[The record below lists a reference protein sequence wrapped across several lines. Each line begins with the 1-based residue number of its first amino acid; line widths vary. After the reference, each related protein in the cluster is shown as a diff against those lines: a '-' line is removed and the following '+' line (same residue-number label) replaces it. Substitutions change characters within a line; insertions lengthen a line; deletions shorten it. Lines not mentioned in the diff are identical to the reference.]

1 MCGGFFFF
9 FKQKTAYE
17 IRPCDWSSDVCSSD
31 LGAASGDSP
40 SAKPSRIPSVA
51 KKRVSPGAMAS
62 TTGWRRG
69 SSDPTMPPR
78 VTRLARAAPDRAAP
92 SPYTSRPSTLP
103 TPTHVRDGSCRLN
116 AATLITAP
124 RVPFRAR
131 WQRSSS
137 GAGDSVACRSSAAT
151 AALAALAASVPW
163 PSPSTTATS
172 TPVPTGLTRC
182 RSPDSAS
189 PGRAREATPHSI
201 NAGAPTEAS
210 GIHAAPFFHR
220 HRGSL
225 PDGRAHVEI
234 VHQASRP
241 REPQAQA
248 SGRRVAVLEGALDVP
263 DPRALIAGDDH
274 HALAVTVADHA
285 ERDFAPF
292 GVHEDVARDLGNRGG
307 DHRLVSARE
316 ARLRCQIA
324 PALPGRDDVRVGGDR
339 NQEVVSHGRCG
350 AAPGGRGTAGLPRDP
365 ARWTHP

>member
-1 MCGGFFFF
+1 
-9 FKQKTAYE
+9 
-17 IRPCDWSSDVCSSD
+17 
-31 LGAASGDSP
+31 
-40 SAKPSRIPSVA
+40 
-51 KKRVSPGAMAS
+51 MAS

-69 SSDPTMPPR
+69 RSGPTMPPR
-78 VTRLARAAPDRAAP
+78 VTRLAWVARDRAAP
-92 SPYTSRPSTLP
+92 SPYTSKPSTLP
-103 TPTHVRDGSCRLN
+103 TPTHVMDRSCRLN

-131 WQRSSS
+131 WQRSTSPTS
-137 GAGDSVACRSSAAT
+137 DSDACRSSAAT
-151 AALAALAASVPW
+151 AACAALAASAPW

-172 TPVPTGLTRC
+172 TLVPTGLTRC

-241 REPQAQA
+241 RDAQAQA

-274 HALAVTVADHA
+274 HALAVTVRSE
-285 ERDFAPF
+285 ER
-292 GVHEDVARDLGNRGG
+292 
-307 DHRLVSARE
+307 
-316 ARLRCQIA
+316 
-324 PALPGRDDVRVGGDR
+324 RVGKG
-339 NQEVVSHGRCG
+339 GRCW
-350 AAPGGRGTAGLPRDP
+350 GGRGQ
-365 ARWTHP
+365 

>member
-1 MCGGFFFF
+1 M
-9 FKQKTAYE
+9 
-17 IRPCDWSSDVCSSD
+17 IRRPPRSTLFPYTTLFRSTSPQERQRLPTRYCERDRGLHANWWDHPLVPAPPRYRATSTSASSVPLPWRARIWSASCC
-31 LGAASGDSP
+31 GAASGGSP
-40 SAKPSRIPSVA
+40 SAKPSRMPSVA
-51 KKRVSPGAMAS
+51 KMSVSPGAMGS

-92 SPYTSRPSTLP
+92 SPYTSKPSTFP
-103 TPTHVRDGSCRLN
+103 TPTHVMDRSCRLN

-131 WQRSSS
+131 WH
-137 GAGDSVACRSSAAT
+137 RSSAAT
-151 AALAALAASVPW
+151 AAFAALAASAPW

-248 SGRRVAVLEGALDVP
+248 SRRRIAVLEGALDVP

-274 HALAVTVADHA
+274 HALAVTVGDHA

-292 GVHEDVARDLGNRGG
+292 GVHEDVARDLGNRGS
-307 DHRLVSARE
+307 DHRL
-316 ARLRCQIA
+316 
-324 PALPGRDDVRVGGDR
+324 
-339 NQEVVSHGRCG
+339 
-350 AAPGGRGTAGLPRDP
+350 
-365 ARWTHP
+365 

>member
-1 MCGGFFFF
+1 MQLLLFFFLM
-9 FKQKTAYE
+9 
-17 IRPCDWSSDVCSSD
+17 IR
-31 LGAASGDSP
+31 
-40 SAKPSRIPSVA
+40 R
-51 KKRVSPGAMAS
+51 
-62 TTGWRRG
+62 
-69 SSDPTMPPR
+69 PPR
-78 VTRLARAAPDRAAP
+78 STLF
-92 SPYTSRPSTLP
+92 PYTTLFRSRS
-103 TPTHVRDGSCRLN
+103 R
-116 AATLITAP
+116 
-124 RVPFRAR
+124 
-131 WQRSSS
+131 S
-137 GAGDSVACRSSAAT
+137 GAGDAVACRSSAAT
-151 AALAALAASVPW
+151 AAFAALAASAPW

-220 HRGSL
+220 HRGSH

-263 DPRALIAGDDH
+263 DPGALIAGDDH

-339 NQEVVSHGRCG
+339 NQKVVSHGRCVPSHARCG
-350 AAPGGRGTAGLPRDP
+350 AAPAGRGTAGPPRDP
-365 ARWTHP
+365 APWTRP

>member
-1 MCGGFFFF
+1 
-9 FKQKTAYE
+9 
-17 IRPCDWSSDVCSSD
+17 
-31 LGAASGDSP
+31 
-40 SAKPSRIPSVA
+40 
-51 KKRVSPGAMAS
+51 MAS

-78 VTRLARAAPDRAAP
+78 VTRLARAARDRAAP

-103 TPTHVRDGSCRLN
+103 TPTHVMDRSCRLN

-131 WQRSSS
+131 WQRSRS

-151 AALAALAASVPW
+151 AAFAALAASAPW

-189 PGRAREATPHSI
+189 PGRARDATPHSI

-274 HALAVTVADHA
+274 HALAVTVGDHA
-285 ERDFAPF
+285 ERDFTPL
-292 GVHEDVARDLGNRGG
+292 GVQDRKST
-307 DHRLVSARE
+307 RLNS
-316 ARLRCQIA
+316 
-324 PALPGRDDVRVGGDR
+324 
-339 NQEVVSHGRCG
+339 SHGYISYAVFC
-350 AAPGGRGTAGLPRDP
+350 LKKKNIL
-365 ARWTHP
+365 